1 MKDLLD
7 IFLEQKNEFGIV
19 NYEMK
24 RIYSL
29 SNIQILLV
37 LLFISL
43 IVYFPLLFAGFVGD
57 DKEQLYNYALVNSF
71 LSLPK
76 VFFYHHVVLESH
88 NSILSGYYK
97 PLMLLYFYSLRILFG
112 VNPFIFHFLQM
123 ILSCVNSFLVYLLFS
138 KFFKKNLSLFLG
150 ILFLVHPINQEVVSY
165 VSNIQETLFFLFG
178 MLGLL
183 LNFRQKTSWK
193 FILGTFSFLSLS
205 LLSKEAGILFII
217 ILFTYHLLFSR
228 KLLKK
233 IFAVEICV
241 IIFYSFL
248 RFTSRGT
255 DVFWIEPPPL
265 AKVIFTERIKHIPL
279 IFFYYVKTFFYP
291 DVLAFN
297 QQWIVKNFQAKTFL
311 LPLIFDVSFISVLL
325 STVFLFFKK
334 KLEHTKVL
342 LFFTIWFFVGILPH
356 LQLIPLDAT
365 VATRW
370 FYFSSVGIVGI
381 LGVSIETF
389 EKKYIHLKLSKNAYI
404 YVGIF
409 ILISMSFRTY
419 MRNLQWKDALTLY
432 STDAEISKS
441 PLMEN
446 NLGDEYFKLGNFTK
460 AQEHFQK
467 ALKLDPNLWIAINN
481 MGTLE
486 EQKKNY
492 EKAYYYYEQALQR
505 SNRLPLYENIGRVL
519 VLTKK
524 SQEANIFLDTGL
536 SKYPLSAKLWLTKSL
551 ANYDLGKL
559 QEALEYAKKSYEL
572 LPDPKTQNV
581 IDVISEK
588 INSSK

>member
-1 MKDLLD
+1 
-7 IFLEQKNEFGIV
+7 
-19 NYEMK
+19 MK

-29 SNIQILLV
+29 TNIQILFV

-43 IVYFPLLFAGFVGD
+43 VVYFPLLFAGFVGD
-57 DKEQLYNYALVNSF
+57 DKEQLYNYALVDSF
-71 LSLPK
+71 LNLPK

-97 PLMLLYFYSLRILFG
+97 PLMLLYFYSLRILFD
-112 VNPFIFHFLQM
+112 VNPFIFHFLQ
-123 ILSCVNSFLVYLLFS
+123 IVLSCVNSFLVYLFFS
-138 KFFKKNLSLFLG
+138 RFFKKNLALFLG
-150 ILFLVHPINQEVVSY
+150 VLFLIHPINQEVVSY
-165 VSNIQETLFFLFG
+165 VSNVQETLFFLFG

-183 LNFRQKTSWK
+183 LSMSQKVTSRY
-193 FILGTFSFLSLS
+193 FVGIFSCLFLS
-205 LLSKEAGILFII
+205 LLSKEAGILFVI
-217 ILFTYHLLFSR
+217 ILFIYQLLFNK
-228 KLLKK
+228 KLLKAFF
-233 IFAVEICV
+233 ILEMCV
-241 IIFYSFL
+241 LISYSLL

-265 AKVIFTERIKHIPL
+265 AKIIFIERLKHIPL

-311 LPLIFDVSFISVLL
+311 LPLIFDLSFISLL
-325 STVFLFFKK
+325 VSAVFLFFKK
-334 KLEHTKVL
+334 NLKNRKVL
-342 LFFTIWFFVGILPH
+342 LFFTVWFFLGILPH

-370 FYFSSVGIVGI
+370 FYFSSVGILGI
-381 LGVSIETF
+381 IGVATETF
-389 EKKYIHLKLSKNAYI
+389 EKKYIHIKMSKNAYI
-404 YVGIF
+404 YVGMF
-409 ILISMSFRTY
+409 ILLSLSFRTY
-419 MRNLQWKDALTLY
+419 TRNLQWKDALTLY
-432 STDAEISKS
+432 STDSEISKS
-441 PLMEN
+441 PLLEN
-446 NLGDEYFKLGNFTK
+446 NLGDEYFKSGDFIK
-460 AQEHFQK
+460 AQEHFKK
-467 ALKLDPNLWIAINN
+467 ALQLDPNLWIAINN

-486 EQKKNY
+486 EQNKNY
-492 EKAYYYYEQALQR
+492 GKAYYYYEEALKR
-505 SNRLPLYENIGRVL
+505 SNRLPIYENIGRIL

-524 SQEANIFLDTGL
+524 SQDANTFLDVGL

-588 INSSK
+588 INSIK